1 MVLHVLQTET
11 TYYSDCEKEGSQS
24 KLSAGNLPVVK
35 EGTLFHT
42 LYQL

>member
-1 MVLHVLQTET
+1 MVLHVLETET
-11 TYYSDCEKEGSQS
+11 TYSDCEKEGSQS

-35 EGTLFHT
+35 EGTLFHA